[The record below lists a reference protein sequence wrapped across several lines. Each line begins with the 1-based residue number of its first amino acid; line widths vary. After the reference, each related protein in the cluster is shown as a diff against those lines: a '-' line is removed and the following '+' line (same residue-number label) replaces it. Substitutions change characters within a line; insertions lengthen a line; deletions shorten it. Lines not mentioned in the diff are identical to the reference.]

1 MIDNQ
6 DPHQCIEGTMTEKA
20 PTLRELSASE
30 TGPEI
35 DCTAFGFTTTRDVKP
50 LDGIVGQPRA
60 LRAID
65 LGLSL
70 RQPGYHLYM
79 SGMSGTGRM
88 ELVRRTLTDRA
99 RNDPVPEDWI
109 YVNNF
114 EDQEQPSL
122 LSLPAGIGSQLQSDM
137 KGLVSRLLDEIPKAF
152 QREDFSHEKDRLRKT
167 FKDRSE
173 ALFEE
178 LNEEAEKRSFSVQQV
193 AEHQMMFTPLRDGH
207 PISDD
212 DAEKLSPDELKE
224 IDQRQRDLMSVVER
238 IAERQSEL
246 EQQLNSEV
254 RQVERSFA
262 NTLVEPFINEIVK
275 RYSNDRV
282 TQWLGR
288 LKAHFL
294 KNLER
299 FRRRADRLQ
308 KQAVEKSHGEP
319 LEADIQER
327 FFEYQVN
334 VLVSNRERNQAP
346 VVIES
351 APTYRNL
358 FGTVDRIVDRL
369 GHVVT
374 NFTRIKAGSLHRAN
388 GGYLV
393 FHLADAL
400 AEPYVWRQLKR
411 VLKSGQIAYEDYDPF
426 SMFSVSAL
434 KPEPMPLNVKL
445 VVLGHPSLY
454 HLLYQHDED
463 FREIFRI
470 KADFDD
476 ELDHE
481 MPAGLL
487 YAQLIQRLS
496 QDEQLPPF
504 DAAAVGELVRISRR
518 LVGDQ
523 RKLTAQFRRMI
534 DLIREAAFWAQKS
547 NAAVVTADHV
557 RQTLDER
564 VFRSDMVSARIR
576 QMINDGTLMISLGET
591 AIGQVNGLAV
601 ADMGDYAF
609 GWPMRLTASVGVGA
623 AGVINI
629 ERESRLSGKS
639 FDKGMLIL
647 EGYLRTQY
655 ARSHSLALSASLA
668 MEQSYGGIDG
678 DSASA
683 AELLCLLSAI
693 GEIPLRQDLALT
705 GSINQRGEIQ
715 AIGGVNE
722 KIEGFFD
729 ICRDRGLSGKQGVC
743 IPASNTR
750 NLILRHDVVNAIR
763 DGKFHIWPVRQIDE
777 ILELFSS
784 QPAGSVDDPQSFH
797 GQVDQRLKRMLQTLK
812 SSRGTVRNVDR
823 TRDSADQSP
832 PTEPGP
838 QL

>member
-1 MIDNQ
+1 MS
-6 DPHQCIEGTMTEKA
+6 ESA
-20 PTLRELSASE
+20 PKTLRELSASE

-35 DCTAFGFTTTRDVKP
+35 DPASFGFKTTRDVAP

-65 LGLSL
+65 LGLAI

-88 ELVRRTLTDRA
+88 ELVRRAVTDRA
-99 RNDPVPEDWI
+99 RHDPVPEDWI

-114 EDQEQPSL
+114 EEQEQPSL
-122 LSLPAGIGSQLQSDM
+122 LSLPAGVGTELQSDM
-137 KGLVSRLLDEIPKAF
+137 KGLISRLLEEIPKAF
-152 QREDFSHEKDRLRKT
+152 QREDFSHEKDRLRKA

-178 LNEEAEKRSFSVQQV
+178 LNEEAKKRSFSVQQV

-207 PISDD
+207 PISDEE
-212 DAEKLSPDELKE
+212 AEKLSPDELKE

-246 EQQLNSEV
+246 EQHLNSEV

-262 NTLVEPFINEIVK
+262 NTLVEPFIAEIAR
-275 RYSNDRV
+275 RYANDRV

-308 KQAVEKSHGEP
+308 KQAGEKMHGEP
-319 LEADIQER
+319 LETDVQER

-334 VLVSNRERNQAP
+334 VLVSNRGQDQAP

-426 SMFSVSAL
+426 SIFSVSAL

-445 VVLGHPSLY
+445 VVLGHPMLY
-454 HLLYQHDED
+454 RLLYQHDED

-496 QDEQLPPF
+496 LDEQLPPF
-504 DAAAVGELVRISRR
+504 DAEAVGELVRISRR
-518 LVGDQ
+518 IAGDQ

-534 DLIREAAFWAQKS
+534 DLIREAAFWAQKDH
-547 NAAVVTADHV
+547 AEVVTGPHV
-557 RQTLDER
+557 RQTLSDR
-564 VFRSDMVSARIR
+564 VFRSDMIATRIR
-576 QMINDGTLMISLGET
+576 QMIHDETLLISLAGT

-629 ERESRLSGKS
+629 ERESRLSGRS

-647 EGYLRTQY
+647 EGFLRSQY
-655 ARSHSLALSASLA
+655 ASRHPIALSASLA
-668 MEQSYGGIDG
+668 MEQSYSGIDG

-683 AELLCLLSAI
+683 AELICLLSAI

-722 KIEGFFD
+722 KVEGFFD
-729 ICRDRGLSGKQGVC
+729 ICREHGLSGHQGVC
-743 IPASNTR
+743 IPAANVQH
-750 NLILRHDVVNAIR
+750 LILRHDVVEAVR
-763 DGKFHIWPVRQIDE
+763 LGQFHIWAVRQIDE
-777 ILELFSS
+777 VLELFSGR
-784 QPAGSVDDPQSFH
+784 PAGTIDDLQSVH
-797 GQVDQRLKRMLQTLK
+797 GQVDQRLKQMLQTLK
-812 SSRGTVRNVDR
+812 SNRGTVRKAKAKGS
-823 TRDSADQSP
+823 TEQSE